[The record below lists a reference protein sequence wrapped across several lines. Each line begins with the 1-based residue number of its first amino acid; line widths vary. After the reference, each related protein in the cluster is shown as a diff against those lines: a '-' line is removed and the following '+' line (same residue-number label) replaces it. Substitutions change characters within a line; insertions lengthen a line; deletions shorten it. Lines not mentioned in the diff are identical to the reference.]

1 MAGQRVEVDGGIME
15 GVSAGPEAEG
25 WRQRRGLE
33 RAEPPR
39 LTSSLLSPHPHCGC
53 AGRPDPE
60 GLHSPEL
67 SLGPPLARAEDP
79 SRPQHAWPE
88 VNRGAGE
95 KGGGTL
101 RGAGGVGGQGAARG
115 GGAWGLAVAAA

>member
-25 WRQRRGLE
+25 WRQRPRPE

-39 LTSSLLSPHPHCGC
+39 LTSSLLSPHPHPGC

-67 SLGPPLARAEDP
+67 PLGPPLARAEDP

-95 KGGGTL
+95 KDRGTPRGG
-101 RGAGGVGGQGAARG
+101 GGVGGQEAACG